1 MQQYVHTF
9 PWDVVRLCRAL
20 NTGEPAVEMN
30 LGRLHGSI
38 ERVAAIYTHVG

>member
-1 MQQYVHTF
+1 MYIL
-9 PWDVVRLCRAL
+9 PWDVVCLCRAL